1 MPSLAPQKAMSL
13 ANIIQEHRRRVV
25 RRIMRLILRPA
36 RKTDDDKLPATG
48 IYRILVCRSVQTLGD
63 SLTLTPLLQELSEAY
78 PGAEIDVTSRCPA
91 AHLIYGSLPG
101 ISRILVL
108 PRHVLRNPLTT
119 LRVLRSMRR
128 IRYDLV
134 VDADPQSQSGRLL
147 ALLSR
152 AERSLGFSGQAKAG
166 KMTFGVEPPRELR
179 HRAMLPVY
187 LLRAARGDFSPR
199 HYPPLDIR
207 LDAGERENGRA
218 VLSRILAQQDDG
230 PGEKNCI
237 GIFANATGD
246 KLLARAWWERFLKTF
261 EGVLSGYRIIE
272 ILPASAHSHL
282 GDRYPGYYSH
292 DARKLA
298 ALLSNL
304 ALFVSADCGV
314 MHLAAAAG
322 IPTIGVFTVTDPDE
336 WGPYGSARHAVLARD
351 RTPEQVA
358 ASVLQVMAADSARA
372 ASQKVISA
380 VSR

>member
-1 MPSLAPQKAMSL
+1 
-13 ANIIQEHRRRVV
+13 
-25 RRIMRLILRPA
+25 MRLILRPA
-36 RKTDDDKLPATG
+36 RKTDDAKLPATG

-63 SLTLTPLLQELSEAY
+63 SLTLTPLLQELSQTY

-101 ISRILVL
+101 ISRVLVL
-108 PRHVLRNPLTT
+108 PRHVLRNPLAT

-152 AERSLGFSGQAKAG
+152 SRRSLGFLGQAKAG
-166 KMTFGVEPPRELR
+166 AVTFGVEPPRELR

-207 LDAGERENGRA
+207 LDAGERENGLA
-218 VLSRILAQQDDG
+218 VLSRLLAQQG
-230 PGEKNCI
+230 GGTGEKNCI

-246 KLLARAWWERFLKTF
+246 KLLARAWWDRFLVTF
-261 EGVLSGYRIIE
+261 EGALSDYRIVE

-304 ALFVSADCGV
+304 TLFISADCGV
-314 MHLAAAAG
+314 MHLAAASG
-322 IPTIGVFTVTDPDE
+322 IPTVGVFTVTDPDE
-336 WGPYGSARHAVLARD
+336 WGPYGIAGHAVLARD

-358 ASVLQVMAADSARA
+358 ASVLQAMAADSAPA
-372 ASQKVISA
+372 ASPGIACS